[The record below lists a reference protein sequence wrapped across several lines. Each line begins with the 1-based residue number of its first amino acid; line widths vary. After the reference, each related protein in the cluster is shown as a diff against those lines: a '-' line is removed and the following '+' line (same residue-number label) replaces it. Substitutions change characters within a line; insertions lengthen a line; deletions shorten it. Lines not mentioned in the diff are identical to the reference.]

1 MLSFPWQED
10 FKIEKVIDKEREK
23 VTCPYCG
30 HRVNAFQDKDA
41 ICRGVF
47 FKCKNRKCG
56 RIFELKL

>member
-23 VTCPYCG
+23 VKCPYCG

-47 FKCKNRKCG
+47 
-56 RIFELKL
+56 